1 VKQPAEDAPA
11 EVEAT
16 DDAGETQVVETE
28 AADVE
33 TAEAQAEVE
42 ESAEEPA
49 HKPSH
54 RAETPDE
61 ADADGKDDDKA

>member
-1 VKQPAEDAPA
+1 M
-11 EVEAT
+11 EAT
-16 DDAGETQVVETE
+16 DEAGETQVVETE

-42 ESAEEPA
+42 ASEESRSQ
-49 HKPSH
+49 PSH

-61 ADADGKDDDKA
+61 ADAARASDDDKA